1 MNEKINT
8 GSFLSVERIRRQIE
22 RYTNQMKENLAAGGN
37 RAVMAVKGSPVV
49 VTDMS
54 EENRKK
60 LTRGVNRWS
69 VLISD
74 EAEKSFRKMLGLYMD
89 LEELM
94 EELSDHRDAKAE
106 VLEEICSRHPVT
118 LLWPGYAADLLEW
131 TGALSEE
138 HRNVVHKL
146 LIDEM
151 NTRTI
156 DCLMTAKNRG
166 EIDIE
171 DFTSR

>member
-1 MNEKINT
+1 MNEKIIIENV
-8 GSFLSVERIRRQIE
+8 LSVERISRQIQ
-22 RYTNQMKENLAAGGN
+22 RYTDQMKENLAAGGD
-37 RAVMAVKGSPVV
+37 RALMAVKGSPVV

-54 EENRKK
+54 EENKKK

-74 EAEKSFRKMLGLYMD
+74 ESEKSFRRMLGLYLD
-89 LEELM
+89 LEELL
-94 EELSDHRDAKAE
+94 EELSGLRDAEEA

-118 LLWPGYAADLLEW
+118 ILWPQYASELLEW
-131 TGALSEE
+131 TGELAEE
-138 HRNVVHKL
+138 HRSVVHKL

-156 DCLMTAKNRG
+156 DCFMTAKSRG
-166 EIDIE
+166 EIDIR